1 MLELYN
7 AGTEQA
13 RILALLIQAKGL
25 DVKLHP
31 YDCEFAE
38 HLGEPEPVI
47 HDRGHTVIGAMVIA
61 LYLEQRYPSPNL
73 LPQDPQQASIVLML
87 FRAILRHPELVQFHE
102 YRAHLTAHKFVAGD
116 RSNLVDVAVSA
127 LAPDNNFWEGYR
139 SRLIE
144 NWGSFNE

>member
-13 RILALLIQAKGL
+13 RILTLLIQAKGL

-31 YDCEFAE
+31 YDCKFAE

-47 HDRGHTVIGAMVIA
+47 RDRDHTVVGAMVIS

-73 LPQDPQQASIVLML
+73 IPQDPQRASIILML
-87 FRAILRHPELVQFHE
+87 YRQILRYPELIQFSE
-102 YRAHLTAHKFVAGD
+102 YRTHLTAHDFVAGD
-116 RSNLVDVAVSA
+116 RSNLVDVAISA
-127 LAPDNNFWEGYR
+127 LAPDNNFWERYR

-144 NWGSFNE
+144 NWGSFSE